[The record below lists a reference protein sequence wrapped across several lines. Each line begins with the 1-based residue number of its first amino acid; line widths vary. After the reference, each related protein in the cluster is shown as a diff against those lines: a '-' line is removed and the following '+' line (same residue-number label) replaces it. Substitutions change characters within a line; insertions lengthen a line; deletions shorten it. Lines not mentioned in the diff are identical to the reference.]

1 MSTAGSGRSPEQ
13 GGDVVQPRDGPPDT
27 HRPPARQR
35 VKVFRWQGIFP
46 LLVFGTL
53 LIIGWMLFGERIAQ
67 DTIEEAATKA
77 LGTQVDIARVEIN
90 ERRAT
95 LALHQVSIAHPFD
108 PTRNLVEA
116 GLLRFE
122 LEAEPLLEKK
132 FIVRRL
138 ELRDLETGTRR
149 ATPARTIGGDGFAPA
164 ALREMDRWAKQF
176 QVPLL
181 SLTPIDTIKAVVL
194 DPTQLRT
201 VSEALSIAQ
210 RADSARRALTAEYEG
225 LRIRETLDTAESLVR
240 RLRATNPRALGL
252 AGVNAAVADVRR
264 VGALIDSTRRRI
276 ESLARNARGSVDTL
290 ETGIRGL
297 DDARRADYAFA
308 RSLLR
313 LPNFDAPDIGAAF
326 FGDVTIDRFQQALYW
341 TTLARQYAP
350 PGLVPRQSAGPQRV
364 RRSGTSVQFVERTEQ
379 PRFLLRR
386 ANLDLEVTTGPA
398 RGTYTLAVAD
408 ATTEPAIT
416 GRPMLFALR
425 RGATGTGVD
434 SLFATGSLD
443 HARARPRDVLSASAA
458 GIALP
463 GFSVPVL
470 PLRAEPGRGT
480 SELRVVL
487 EGDQLSGRWSIR
499 STNVTWPV
507 DSARARS
514 LNTIESLVAR
524 IVTGLTELD
533 LTAEISGTLTTPKLV
548 VRSNLDRAVAT
559 RLRAVIGEEVARAEA
574 LVRQEVDRIVEEKS
588 APVRARV
595 AELRAE
601 GERRVADA
609 RASLDEE
616 RAKLDAQLREL
627 TGGLVGLPKPPP
639 PSL

>member
-1 MSTAGSGRSPEQ
+1 MSTAGSDRSPER
-13 GGDVVQPRDGPPDT
+13 GDRV
-27 HRPPARQR
+27 PARGIPSEPPQPAARKR
-35 VKVFRWQGIFP
+35 VRIFRWKGIFP
-46 LLVFGTL
+46 LLVFTALL
-53 LIIGWMLFGERIAQ
+53 LIGWFLFGERIAD

-90 ERRAT
+90 ERRT
-95 LALHQVSIAHPFD
+95 TVALHDVAIAHPFD

-116 GLLRFE
+116 GLLRLE

-138 ELRDLETGTRR
+138 ELRGLETGTKR
-149 ATPARTIGGDGFAPA
+149 ATPARAVAGDGFAPA

-181 SLTPIDTIKAVVL
+181 SLTPIDTIKAIVL

-210 RADSARRALTAEYEG
+210 RTDSTRRALTAEYEG
-225 LRIRETLDTAESLVR
+225 LRIRETLDTAQGLVR
-240 RLRATNPRALGL
+240 RLQAANPRVLGV

-264 VGALIDSTRRRI
+264 VAALIDSTRARI
-276 ESLARNARGSVDTL
+276 ESLASNARGGIDAL
-290 ETGIRGL
+290 ENGIRAL

-308 RSLLR
+308 RGLLR
-313 LPNFDAPDIGAAF
+313 LPSFDAPDIGSAF

-341 TTLARQYAP
+341 TTLARKYAP
-350 PGLVPRQSAGPQRV
+350 PGLVPRETPGPQRL
-364 RRSGTSVQFVERTEQ
+364 RRSGTTVQFVERTEQ

-386 ANLDLEVTTGPA
+386 ANIDLDVTSGPA
-398 RGTYTLAVAD
+398 RGIYTLAVAD
-408 ATTEPAIT
+408 VTTEPAIV

-425 RGATGTGVD
+425 RSATGTGVD

-443 HARARPRDVLSASAA
+443 HVRDPQRDVLSATAV
-458 GIALP
+458 GVALP
-463 GFSVPVL
+463 AFSVPVL
-470 PLRAEPGRGT
+470 PLRVEPGRGT
-480 SELRVVL
+480 SELRFVL
-487 EGDQLSGRWSIR
+487 NGDQLSGRWSVR
-499 STNVTWPV
+499 STNVTWPI

-514 LNTIESLVAR
+514 LNAVESLVAR

-533 LTAEISGTLTTPKLV
+533 LTAEISGTLTAPKLV
-548 VRSNLDRAVAT
+548 IRSNLDRAIAT

-601 GERRVADA
+601 GEHRVTDA
-609 RASLDEE
+609 RARLNEE
-616 RAKLDAQLREL
+616 RGKLDAQLREL

-639 PSL
+639 LS